1 MVLLFIKSAGSEL
14 VVSIARLAM
23 KKIYPLSAL
32 LKKTVIFQKEWR
44 EDRHGEFKRKVARCV
59 RKSQET
65 AFD

>member
-32 LKKTVIFQKEWR
+32 LKTVIFQKEWR